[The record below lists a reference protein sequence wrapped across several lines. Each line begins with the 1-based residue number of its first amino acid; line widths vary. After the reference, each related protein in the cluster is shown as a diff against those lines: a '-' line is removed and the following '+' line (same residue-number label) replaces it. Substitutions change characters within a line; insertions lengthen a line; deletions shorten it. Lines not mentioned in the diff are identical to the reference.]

1 MRSIEEV
8 RATILATVRRT
19 SPETVQ
25 LGDSVGRVLA
35 EDVIA
40 PHDVPSFSNSAMDGF
55 AVLAADVT
63 NPGAVLEII
72 EDVPA
77 GQNPTVMV
85 GSGQAVKIMTGAPMP
100 EGADTVIRVEN
111 TSEADGKV
119 TVSTA
124 PDRGTSVRPPGG
136 DVATGTTVFEAGTR
150 LTSSHVGVLATIGV
164 VAPVVARR
172 PRVGVMSTGDELV
185 PADIEN
191 LPRGKIRDS
200 NRPMLVQLVAEAG
213 AIALDEGNISDDPDE
228 LRSVL
233 DDVTDRVDVI
243 VTSGG
248 VSMGEYDVIKMVL
261 REEADVDFYPVAM
274 KPGKPQGF
282 GTVKTVPFF
291 GLPGNPV
298 SVFVSFEQFMR
309 PALLAMQG
317 ASALLRTRVMGVAG
331 EDFESDPAKEEFV
344 RVRIDGD
351 EIPPRVVTTG
361 GQGSHVLSGLANADF
376 FAVLG
381 RGVERVGVGQP
392 VPLELFR
399 ARETRRIPS

>member
-1 MRSIEEV
+1 
-8 RATILATVRRT
+8 
-19 SPETVQ
+19 
-25 LGDSVGRVLA
+25 
-35 EDVIA
+35 
-40 PHDVPSFSNSAMDGF
+40 
-55 AVLAADVT
+55 
-63 NPGAVLEII
+63 
-72 EDVPA
+72 
-77 GQNPTVMV
+77 
-85 GSGQAVKIMTGAPMP
+85 
-100 EGADTVIRVEN
+100 
-111 TSEADGKV
+111 
-119 TVSTA
+119 
-124 PDRGTSVRPPGG
+124 
-136 DVATGTTVFEAGTR
+136 
-150 LTSSHVGVLATIGV
+150 
-164 VAPVVARR
+164 
-172 PRVGVMSTGDELV
+172 
-185 PADIEN
+185 
-191 LPRGKIRDS
+191 
-200 NRPMLVQLVAEAG
+200 
-213 AIALDEGNISDDPDE
+213 
-228 LRSVL
+228 
-233 DDVTDRVDVI
+233 
-243 VTSGG
+243 
-248 VSMGEYDVIKMVL
+248 MGEYDVIKMVL